1 MILRRTPEAAE
12 AAAAA
17 AGGLPSVPALREFYV
32 GVLQSVRGGGAEGG
46 GAGDDTAADLA
57 SEIAILAR
65 SARRATELEAVV
77 AGCTTALRARRDRT
91 AEGRAADG
99 TAAGVLLEVRQL
111 VQAEAEATARQ
122 RESGGA
128 PPGAARHVLA
138 KLQAIRVSRVSEVA
152 SLVSILELLTLLTL
166 VC

>member
-1 MILRRTPEAAE
+1 M
-12 AAAAA
+12 A
-17 AGGLPSVPALREFYV
+17 AGGLPAVPALREFYV
-32 GVLQSVRGGGAEGG
+32 GVLQSVRGGGGAEGGG
-46 GAGDDTAADLA
+46 GAGDETAADLA

-138 KLQAIRVSRVSEVA
+138 KLQAIRVS
-152 SLVSILELLTLLTL
+152 ILTLLTL
-166 VC
+166 LALVH

>member
-1 MILRRTPEAAE
+1 M
-12 AAAAA
+12 A

-32 GVLQSVRGGGAEGG
+32 GVLQSVRGGGGAEGGGG
-46 GAGDDTAADLA
+46 GAGDETAADLA